1 MFSHIL
7 VPLDGSTAA
16 EAALAFA
23 NLLPA
28 RTISLI
34 TVLPRPAAAGYDWE
48 TEIADE
54 EHREAQRAHAQAYLQ
69 SVSARVNQRGR
80 VVHTHVVE
88 GDPTEAI
95 AAAADHANLIVMTN
109 HGHGSESADD
119 YGQVVD
125 RIARH
130 AAKPVFVVRGD
141 MAANPAIK
149 RIVVPLDG
157 SDTAE
162 EAVPLAAELAVQI
175 GTPLRLISV
184 IDPALVPTTAIV
196 AATEHARGYLASE
209 CERVRSHA
217 SDVGFDVLTGT
228 PAAELIAASETGDV
242 IVMTAFGAG
251 TGQRWLLGGVAGKL
265 IRSAPA
271 PVLVV
276 RPIAAG

>member
-7 VPLDGSTAA
+7 IPLDGSVTA
-16 EAALAFA
+16 EAALSYA

-28 RTISLI
+28 RTFSLI
-34 TVLPRPAAAGYDWE
+34 TVVPGPAAAGYDWE
-48 TEIADE
+48 TDIADD
-54 EHREAQRAHAQAYLQ
+54 EHRREQREHAQAYLD
-69 SVSARVNQRGR
+69 SVSARVGQRGR

-95 AAAADHANLIVMTN
+95 AAAAEHANVIVMTN
-109 HGHGSESADD
+109 HGHGADSAAD

-130 AAKPVFVVRGD
+130 AAKPVLVVRGD
-141 MAANPAIK
+141 LLANPAIN

-157 SDTAE
+157 SETAE
-162 EAVPLAAELAVQI
+162 QAVPLAAELAVQI
-175 GTPLRLISV
+175 GTPLRLLSV
-184 IDPALVPTTAIV
+184 VDPALVPPSALQH
-196 AATEHARGYLASE
+196 AADHARAYLASE
-209 CERVRSHA
+209 CERVRDHA
-217 SDVGFDVLTGT
+217 SDVGFDVLTGS
-228 PAAELIAASETGDV
+228 PAAELIGACLPGDV

-265 IRSAPA
+265 IRSAQA

-276 RPIAAG
+276 RPMSGA